1 MSNDDY
7 FVVVYKLLSYYYTI
21 MRKGLPVRQEE
32 IDAIKLGINQ
42 PYLLDVYRNML
53 SEGYLTG
60 TTVETDGTG
69 TSYLDD
75 INDIRITTKGVE
87 YIVENSMMK
96 KIGKALLQLKIWL
109 PYIINT

>member
-1 MSNDDY
+1 MASDDY

-21 MRKGLPVRQEE
+21 MKKGIPVRQEE

-69 TSYLDD
+69 ISYLDD
-75 INDIRITTKGVE
+75 INNVRITTKGVE
-87 YIVENSMMK
+87 YIVENSIMK
-96 KIGKALLQLKIWL
+96 KIGNTLSQLKTWL
-109 PYIINT
+109 PYII